1 MSNLMTETQRVE
13 NQAYKDLLAYVVT
26 NTISGEIMAVN
37 NYTTI
42 VPLIE
47 DVDEKIHVVKQARDE
62 GGHINALTK
71 LGQHINFPTMKTM
84 VEPQWKEIGRF
95 VKDRAREGDL
105 TSCIIAQDIMVETF
119 ATVAYTALQRN
130 TDKHTTSLAASIY
143 AEEVAHLQHGVD
155 EIHRMLDNDAEEV
168 HCAFELAHRAVMPA
182 MMSMVNYNCFS
193 LCDQLSIKCSTV
205 SLVVIEQDLDQL
217 RIDAIDTYMEKID
230 RIGLDPNRVA
240 PLLSSLVDDDSSKW
254 QPKDKA
260 DLSGNR
266 CCH

>member
-1 MSNLMTETQRVE
+1 MSNILTETQRVQS
-13 NQAYKDLLAYVVT
+13 QAYKDLLAYVVT

-37 NYTTI
+37 NYTTM
-42 VPLIE
+42 VPLID

-62 GGHINALTK
+62 GGHVNALSK
-71 LGQHINFPTMKTM
+71 LAAHVDFPTMKGM

-95 VKDRAREGDL
+95 VKERAREGDL
-105 TSCIIAQDIMVETF
+105 TACIIAQDIMVETF

-130 TDKHTTSLAASIY
+130 TDKHTRSLAASIY
-143 AEEVAHLQHGVD
+143 LEEVAHLQHGVD
-155 EIHRMLDNDAEEV
+155 QIHRMLDNDAEDV
-168 HCAFELAHRAVMPA
+168 HRAFEMAHKAVMPA

-193 LCDQLSIKCSTV
+193 LCDQLKIKCSTV
-205 SLVVIEQDLDQL
+205 SLGVIEQDLDQL

-240 PLLSSLVDDDSSKW
+240 PLFSSLVDDDPSKW
-254 QPKDKA
+254 QPKNKD
-260 DLSGNR
+260 DISGIS

>member
-37 NYTTI
+37 NYTTM

-168 HCAFELAHRAVMPA
+168 HRAFELAHRAVMPA

-205 SLVVIEQDLDQL
+205 SLGVIEQDLDQL